1 MFNADLL
8 AFLEPAPSRWEPQGW
23 RDVCDVI
30 TDIRVDGPRFSFSA
44 TLPPGRYRCRI
55 ETKPGAFDMDT
66 ARIPMVQVPDGQR
79 VLVGPWDLNHIDNV
93 MAMPMAKTWVNG
105 RLLGGLW
112 FAMPGPDKV
121 AENRL
126 GADFGFEVEGDGETM
141 VTLEFVE
148 NARDRIRWMD
158 MRSMEIRADNRESLP
173 LEPATASHPRI
184 YVMADKL
191 DGLRQRLPGTP
202 LFERAVAKVREFGD
216 LNAIQDI
223 SSVLDLGALVA
234 LITQDAQLIDIVRKA
249 IVALCEKETWSG
261 RPDPLLMGGENDR
274 GVGFKLYFTGLAWDY
289 LRDAFSADEQRLI
302 LAKVDDYLRK
312 MYDFTTLQ
320 RGYMGCPSTD
330 PHTLGAWFGVA
341 VAAMAFYDDLP
352 IARKALPFFH
362 GLCVA
367 SQQVF
372 PAGGKT
378 AWSTFFPKF
387 LARYSAAAQT
397 FGGPRP
403 ELAESAYLDNMGNA
417 LLASYLT
424 PNGQEMQRGKRT
436 VEHRE
441 LTAFACRFHP
451 TPGIEAIYQAFY
463 EQELANMG
471 NVDATIFDLLYAP
484 TGATAAAFPK
494 QPLFVRDIGAI
505 ICGAQSTPKL
515 AVSFSAGLLYGARPS
530 FSVQA
535 HNRCSNLPM
544 GAFEARV
551 DDAPVLMN
559 LFGYGLSSALDNT
572 LCIEDGGAITDGMY
586 LPGEIGPEC
595 SPAIRR
601 CLVTDRFVYAHAVVT
616 GVVHPKWGVQLAERL
631 FILDY
636 QTGSI
641 VLQDAFQA
649 NGPLRFGTHL
659 HCAGSVTDLG
669 GGQYRL
675 TGGQAYTIAAPGRSF
690 TGAAGLTDDEKG
702 ELFVQIL
709 DAGAHRVV
717 VEEPTWRPSYIYG
730 LNNTGKEDIKDGRF
744 PRYKRWRLE
753 MADRAAHGTLCFA
766 VSVGK
771 DAVRMD
777 GGTACLPGGG
787 AVYLAGLQPVQAL
800 GCTVVAEAVL
810 VDEPAKRLAA
820 IGMRN
825 LDGPGIALSADVP
838 IDLDFDAAGGHG
850 TLYSP
855 AQNPGLRASGVSVGA
870 WAHVPYHPR
879 SKGNWLAE
887 F

>member
-1 MFNADLL
+1 MYNADLI
-8 AFLEPAPSRWEPQGW
+8 AVLEPAPSRWEPQGW

-30 TDIRVDGPRFSFSA
+30 TDIRVDGPCFSFSA
-44 TLPPGRYRCRI
+44 MLPPGRYRCRI

-79 VLVGPWDLNHIDNV
+79 VLVGPWDLNHIDGE
-93 MAMPMAKTWVNG
+93 MAMPMAKTRVNG
-105 RLLGGLW
+105 HLLGGLW

-126 GADFGFEVEGDGETM
+126 GADFGFEVEGDGETT
-141 VTLEFVE
+141 VALEFVE
-148 NARDRIRWMD
+148 NARDRIQWMD
-158 MRSMEIRADNRESLP
+158 MRSMEIRQDDRQDVP
-173 LEPATASHPRI
+173 LAPATASHPRI
-184 YVMADKL
+184 YVTADEL

-202 LFERAVAKVREFGD
+202 IFERAVEKVLEFGD

-223 SSVLDLGALVA
+223 SSVLDIGALVA
-234 LITQDAQLIDIVRKA
+234 LITQDSRLIDIVRKA
-249 IVALCEKETWSG
+249 IVALCEKESWSS
-261 RPDPLLMGGENDR
+261 RPDPMLMGGDNDR
-274 GVGFKLYFTGLAWDY
+274 GVGFKLYFTGLAWEY
-289 LRDAFSADEQRLI
+289 LRDAFSADEQRTI
-302 LAKVDDYLRK
+302 LAKADEYLRK
-312 MYDFTTLQ
+312 MYDFTILQ

-341 VAAMAFYDDLP
+341 VAAMAFYEDLP
-352 IARKALPFFH
+352 IAKKALPFFN
-362 GLCVA
+362 GLCAA

-397 FGGPRP
+397 FGGMRP
-403 ELAESAYLDNMGNA
+403 ELAESAYLDNMGDA

-451 TPGIEAIYQAFY
+451 TQGIDAIYQAFY
-463 EQELANMG
+463 DQEMANMG

-484 TGATAAAFPK
+484 IGVPAAEFPK
-494 QPLFVRDIGAI
+494 QPLFVRDIGSI
-505 ICGAQSTPKL
+505 ICATQSTPKM
-515 AVSFSAGLLYGARPS
+515 AVSFSSGLLYGARS
-530 FSVQA
+530 SYSVQP

-572 LCIEDGGAITDGMY
+572 LCIEDGGSITDGMY

-595 SPAIRR
+595 SPVIRR

-616 GVVHPKWGVQLAERL
+616 GVVHPKWGVRLAERL

-641 VLQDAFQA
+641 VLQDAFVAQD
-649 NGPLRFGTHL
+649 PLRFGTHL

-669 GGQYRL
+669 DGQYRL
-675 TGGQAYTIAAPGRSF
+675 TGGQARTIAAPGRSF

-730 LNNTGKEDIKDGRF
+730 LNNTGKEDIADGRF

-753 MADRAAHGTLCFA
+753 MADRAAEGALCFA
-766 VSVGK
+766 VSVSK
-771 DAVRMD
+771 DAVHMD
-777 GGTACLPGGG
+777 GGAVCLPDCG

-800 GCTVVAEAVL
+800 GYTIVAEAVL
-810 VDEPAKRLAA
+810 ADAGSQRLAV
-820 IGMRN
+820 IGLRT
-825 LDGPGIALSADVP
+825 LDGPGISLSAAVP
-838 IDLDFDAAGGHG
+838 VDLDFDVANLHG

-855 AQNPGLRASGVSVGA
+855 AQEPGLQASGLTIGD
-870 WAHVPYHPR
+870 WAHLPYHPR
-879 SKGNWLAE
+879 SKGNWVAS